1 MKMVVLERFLFV
13 LVLFIALEISEC
25 GVIGGGGRR
34 QPSEYWKYGGAAV
47 ANYVTITV
55 DQSGRGNYTTIQSAI
70 DAVPSDN
77 MEWICVYVK
86 TGTYNEQIKIPNDK
100 PKIYLK
106 GDGKRKTFV
115 VWSSH
120 DSIETDATFTSEAD
134 EIVVK
139 SITFINS
146 YNYPLGSNNN
156 PIVPALA
163 AKISGDKSA
172 FYRCGF
178 MGVQDTLW
186 DVSGRHYYKLCSI
199 RGAVDFIMG
208 SGQSIYERC
217 TLSVIAGFLSPQ
229 PGFIT
234 AQSREEASETNGF
247 VFKDCNV
254 VGNGTAYLGRPWRGF
269 ARVLFY
275 NSTLS
280 DIVVPQG
287 WLSVD
292 FLGATVNDLVF
303 AEEECR
309 GGGADMSG
317 RAGWERRLSKEEV
330 SRFTSL
336 SYIDQEG
343 WIRNLAFNMLTS

>member
-1 MKMVVLERFLFV
+1 MAVLERFLFV
-13 LVLFIALEISEC
+13 LVLFIGLGISE
-25 GVIGGGGRR
+25 GGRGSGR
-34 QPSEYWKYGGAAV
+34 RPLSKFWNKGGAV
-47 ANYVTITV
+47 VVKYETITV

-70 DAVPSDN
+70 DAIPSDN
-77 MEWICVYVK
+77 MQWVCVYVK
-86 TGTYNEQIKIPNDK
+86 TGTYNEKIKIPNNK
-100 PKIYLK
+100 PYIYLK
-106 GDGKRKTFV
+106 GDGKRKTMV

-134 EIVVK
+134 EVVVK

-146 YNYPLGSNNN
+146 YNYPLGNNGN
-156 PIVPALA
+156 AIMPALA

-186 DVSGRHYYKLCSI
+186 DVSGRHYFKLCSI

-217 TLSVIAGFLSPQ
+217 TVSVIAGFLSPQ

-234 AQSREEASETNGF
+234 AQSRNDASETNGF

-280 DIVVPQG
+280 DIVAPEG
-287 WLSVD
+287 WLGGE
-292 FLGATVNDLVF
+292 FLNDLEF
-303 AEEECR
+303 SEEECR
-309 GGGADMSG
+309 GGGADVSG

-330 SRFTSL
+330 QRLTSL

-343 WIRNLAFNMLTS
+343 WIRSQAFNMLPP